1 MGIADKKV
9 GVVTEETIKVGGK
22 TMSKKTDPEGIEET
36 AEEKIRRLVIEGQE
50 EEAEKLRS
58 QVS

>member
-22 TMSKKTDPEGIEET
+22 TMSKKTDPEGIAET
-36 AEEKIRRLVIEGQE
+36 AEEKIRRMKVKAQAAAARKLV
-50 EEAEKLRS
+50 S
-58 QVS
+58 